1 MATARSDADADAS
14 RRRRLASI
22 CLRPWMSAIV
32 FLRNWIMDCF
42 LVLFTSPVR
51 PIPKEF
57 GKHHVPIG
65 QSAVIVAADSMT
77 TTKVSDLFMMGE
89 TDESGNEISGIV
101 VKVTSYS
108 GYEDK
113 DIWEKIRSWQGNE

>member
-1 MATARSDADADAS
+1 
-14 RRRRLASI
+14 
-22 CLRPWMSAIV
+22 MSAIV

-42 LVLFTSPVR
+42 LALFTSPVR

-108 GYEDK
+108 GYDDK